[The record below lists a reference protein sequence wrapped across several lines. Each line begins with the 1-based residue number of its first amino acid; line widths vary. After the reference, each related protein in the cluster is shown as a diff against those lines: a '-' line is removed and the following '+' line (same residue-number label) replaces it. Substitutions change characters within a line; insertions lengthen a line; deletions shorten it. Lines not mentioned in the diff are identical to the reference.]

1 MLKAV
6 VDNKLANSVASGTD
20 GAVGASSSPS
30 KGAACGSGVH
40 AAVGA
45 ANTGGHTSGCYEHKA
60 QVLYGGV

>member
-6 VDNKLANSVASGTD
+6 VANKLLATGTIYMD

-30 KGAACGSGVH
+30 KGAACGIAVH
-40 AAVGA
+40 AAVDA
-45 ANTGGHTSGCYEHKA
+45 ANTGGHTPGCYEHKA